1 MTKSIQQ
8 IIDEER
14 EKSLLSKVS
23 ERHLNSALAN
33 KAKASDPGYKEN
45 ARLAQEKIL
54 QDPDM
59 VERRNQAAK
68 KGGETKRNSKD
79 YQQLMTEVNRKKAE
93 SPEFSKNVSK
103 GIKKKFQDS
112 EYVEKYKNGRKNM
125 NKENIIAS
133 NQSRD
138 KLKQSEACRQGTLQS
153 LKDPTVIANRKAGNA
168 KKYKPCQQGTE
179 GPVYPSRKHAAV
191 ALGVDPRLL
200 GKWIKA
206 NKDGWRYL

>member
-1 MTKSIQQ
+1 MSKTIQQ

-33 KAKASDPGYKEN
+33 KAKANDPEYKEN
-45 ARLAQEKIL
+45 ARLAQKKL
-54 QDPDM
+54 LNDPSM

-68 KGGETKRNSKD
+68 KGGETKRNSKE
-79 YQQLMTEVNRKKAE
+79 YQKLMTEVNRKKAE
-93 SPEFSKNVSK
+93 NPEFSKNVSK
-103 GIKKKFQDS
+103 GIKEKFQDP
-112 EYVEKYKNGRKNM
+112 EYVEKYKNGRKSM

-138 KLKQSEACRQGTLQS
+138 KLKQSEACRTGTLES
-153 LKDPTVIANRKAGNA
+153 LKNPTVIANREAGNA
-168 KKYKPCQQGTE
+168 KKYKPCQQGTD
-179 GPVYPSRKHAAV
+179 GPMYPSRKHAAQ
-191 ALGVDPRLL
+191 ALDVDPKVL
-200 GKWIKA
+200 GKWIKT